1 MKKSKFLLG
10 AASLSLVAAPLLTT
24 NLASA
29 VGTIN
34 RVTQEDVVVAD
45 ITNDQSYQFTGSY
58 AKTLIGKIHDANDE
72 AGYPDETEYCS
83 YIVNDEFVG
92 EEGDDDSDP
101 YLCFLI
107 ASEDEG
113 SEAVTLYLDNSV
125 FDEVRSTNVF
135 MFAYDEIIADT
146 VVAGSDVVM
155 VGDPDDLDHAYVG
168 VGGITITTHIV
179 TLNAYYGEGYAMIDG
194 DGQTWA
200 KGSEGGLTFHATGS
214 FEDDYTGVLVDGEEI
229 DEDNHED
236 SAGSVIVTLL
246 SDYLDSISTGNHTLT
261 IVYENGEVEANFTVE
276 DNPDTLDSVKVATT
290 GLLGSVI
297 VLFAVASY
305 GILAKRR

>member
-10 AASLSLVAAPLLTT
+10 AASLSLVAAPLFTT

-29 VGTIN
+29 AGTVTRN
-34 RVTQEDVVVAD
+34 TQEDVVIAD
-45 ITNDQSYQFTGSY
+45 ITNGQEYQFTGSY
-58 AKTLIGKIHDANDE
+58 AKTLISKIHGANEGTDHSDS
-72 AGYPDETEYCS
+72 GEYCS
-83 YIVNDEFVG
+83 YVVNDEFVSEG
-92 EEGDDDSDP
+92 GDDDNDP

-107 ASEDEG
+107 ANEDEG
-113 SEAVTLYLDNSV
+113 SETVTLYLDNLV
-125 FDEVRSTNVF
+125 FDEVRSINAS
-135 MFAYDEIIADT
+135 MFVYDEITADT
-146 VVAGSDVVM
+146 VAAGSHVVS
-155 VGDPDDLDHAYVG
+155 VGDLDELDHAYAG
-168 VGGITITTHIV
+168 NITITTHVV

-194 DGQTWA
+194 DGQTWT

-229 DEDNHED
+229 DDGNHED

-246 SDYLDSISTGNHTLT
+246 SGYLDSISTGNHTLM

-276 DNPDTLDSVKVATT
+276 DNPDTLDSVKAATA

-297 VLFAVASY
+297 VLFTVASY
-305 GILAKRR
+305 GILAKRS